1 MCAHIG
7 IGPESIHASTQ
18 VEPLP
23 PLESIPEGIYVSTN
37 TLGIIT
43 SYKTTGP
50 SVTVRKRIIFLVLS
64 LADGFVI

>member
-1 MCAHIG
+1 MCAHTG
-7 IGPESIHASTQ
+7 FGPESIHASTQ

-23 PLESIPEGIYVSTN
+23 LLESIREGIYVSTN

-50 SVTVRKRIIFLVLS
+50 WVSVRKRIIFLALS
-64 LADGFVI
+64 LAYDFVM